1 MSDNVRGG
9 NHILGNLGAQQFDR
23 RQMLRTG
30 LQMGA
35 ALGVAG
41 LAGLTVIGGPGTAV
55 AQEDP
60 TIDPNAP
67 EWEPSFEARSPR
79 KYRWEPL
86 AEDQSALPTGLQVRT
101 IGLGVSVQDRFLN
114 EFERRTGHS
123 TSGKVTTLTAMIT
136 EWLAGGA
143 QNYDTNETNANR
155 NAALWDTGLLQAIPV
170 DKVVPWKYARDTY
183 TSKEALGYDPVSGYP
198 LTEVWVDPDNQT
210 EFKLVPQF
218 YNCDSIGY
226 RYDLIGEDIT
236 SWGALLDDKYKGKV
250 AILNDSLL
258 TPGWVA
264 GYLKK
269 SGQLEI
275 ARTDNMTHEE
285 LDQVINFMIERKK
298 AGQFRAI
305 WEDYG
310 QCVNLLA
317 SGEIWMA
324 DAWNPVVEDVK
335 KQDVVCKYAFP
346 EEGFTAWY
354 HGIAVQKDTPNLE
367 AALDYIN
374 FCLEGWW
381 GSQVAAQ
388 GYYSPTTTCDVYLQS
403 TRNTSEEF
411 TDYEWW
417 YQGGSSPEP
426 KEGWPLTGRDTGA
439 YDTRWANLM
448 HWMTWPDDPDY
459 YATRWNDFLSA

>member
-1 MSDNVRGG
+1 MSDSLYGK
-9 NHILGNLGAQQFDR
+9 QFDR
-23 RQMLRTG
+23 RAMLRAG
-30 LQMGA
+30 LQAGA
-35 ALGVAG
+35 ALGIAG
-41 LAGLTVIGGPGTAV
+41 LAGVTTVGGGERV
-55 AQEDP
+55 AMAQDSLV
-60 TIDPNAP
+60 DPNAP
-67 EWEPSFEARSPR
+67 EWEPTFEPREAR

-86 AEDQSALPTGLQVRT
+86 AEGKAADPTNLQVRT

-114 EFERRTGHS
+114 EFSRRTGHA

-143 QNYDTNETNANR
+143 KNYDTNETNANR
-155 NAALWDTGLLQAIPV
+155 NAALWDTGLLQPVPV
-170 DKVVPWKYARDTY
+170 DMVVPWKYARETF
-183 TSKEALGYDPVSGYP
+183 TSKDALGYDAVSGYP
-198 LTEVWVDPDNQT
+198 LTEVWVNPDDQK

-236 SWGALLDDKYKGKV
+236 SWGAMFDPKYKGKV

-269 SGQLEI
+269 SGQVQIE
-275 ARTDNMTHEE
+275 RTDNMTKEE
-285 LDQVINFMIERKK
+285 LDQVIEFMIKAKK
-298 AGQFRAI
+298 DGQFRAI

-324 DAWNPVVEDVK
+324 DAWNPVIEDVK

-346 EEGFTAWY
+346 EEGFTAWF
-354 HGIAVQKDTPNLE
+354 HGVAVQKDTPNLE
-367 AALDYIN
+367 AAMDYIN

-381 GSQVAAQ
+381 GAQVATQ
-388 GYYSPTTTCDVYLQS
+388 GYYSPTTTCEVYLNS
-403 TRNTSEEF
+403 TRNTSPDF
-411 TDYEWW
+411 TDFEWW
-417 YQGGSSPEP
+417 YKGGASPDP
-426 KEGWPLTGRDTGA
+426 KKGWPIDGRDTGA
-439 YDTRWANLM
+439 YDTRWGNIM
-448 HWMTWPDDPDY
+448 HWMTWPSDPDY
-459 YATRWNDFLSA
+459 YAQRWNDFLSA

>member
-1 MSDNVRGG
+1 MSNRDHTNLRSPG
-9 NHILGNLGAQQFDR
+9 ILGTRRFDR
-23 RQMLRTG
+23 RQMIRSG
-30 LQMGA
+30 LQAGA

-41 LAGLTVIGGPGTAV
+41 LAGLTLVSGPQTAR

-60 TIDPNAP
+60 TIDPNAA
-67 EWEPSFEARSPR
+67 EWAPGVEPRSPR

-86 AEDQSALPTGLQVRT
+86 AADQAALPTGLQLRT

-114 EFERRTGHS
+114 EFERRTGHAV
-123 TSGKVTTLTAMIT
+123 TGKVTTLTGMIT
-136 EWLAGGA
+136 EWLDGGA

-155 NAALWDTGLLQAIPV
+155 NAALWDTGLLQPIPV
-170 DKVVPWKYARDTY
+170 DKVIPWRYARDIFAST
-183 TSKEALGYDPVSGYP
+183 EALGYDKVSGFP
-198 LTEVWVDPDNQT
+198 LNSVWVDPADQM

-226 RYDLIGEDIT
+226 RYDLTGEDIT
-236 SWGALLDDKYKGKV
+236 SWGALLDEKYKGKV

-264 GYLKK
+264 GYLKA
-269 SGQLEI
+269 SGQQAI
-275 ARTDNMTHEE
+275 ARSDNLTWEE
-285 LDQVINFMIERKK
+285 LDKVIDFMIERKK

-324 DAWNPVVEDVK
+324 DAWNPVVEEVK
-335 KQDVVCKYAFP
+335 KQDVICKYATP
-346 EEGFTAWY
+346 KEGFTAWF

-367 AALDYIN
+367 GALDYVN

-381 GSQVAAQ
+381 GSQVALQ
-388 GYYSPTTTCDVYLQS
+388 GYYSPTTSCDVYLHA
-403 TRNTSEEF
+403 TSQTSPDF

-417 YQGGSSPEP
+417 YQGGSSPDP

-439 YDTRWANLM
+439 YDTRWANIM